1 MRLDRSVQTAA
12 RAKRAR
18 PECRHRKRRL
28 GRVLLGSALALVVLS
43 SVGSSAA
50 KEPKPLK
57 LRETC
62 VKRSD
67 RATVVR
73 FRSAD
78 GVRLLGV
85 MLGRGPAGVV
95 LTHESQGT
103 ICAWLPYGRTLAR
116 RGFRVL
122 VIDAR
127 GNGSSS
133 TTRSPSR
140 RFRFDLD
147 VAAAARELRRRGA
160 RTVVLAG
167 GSLGAMASLVVGASL
182 QPPVDGV
189 VAVSPSTFFRGVD
202 AASAVRRL
210 VVPVLYVVAEED
222 AGFPEAV
229 RTLYDETA
237 AEKKRLLVVSGGG
250 HGYDVL
256 TVPEARSAVD
266 EFIDDRLRRG
276 ALRSRSAG
284 TPAWERIEP
293 DGATRC
299 ARGGRYAFWLR
310 RADPKRLLVFFQ
322 GGGGCFSQET
332 CRPGSTWFD
341 DRVDPFDDP
350 TGSDG
355 LLDFTNRD
363 NPFRDYSVVYIPS
376 CTGDVHTGSRVVRY
390 GPIRVHQKGF
400 LNARAALRR
409 AYAEFPDPDSV
420 FVTGCSAGS
429 VGSAFH
435 ADSIIRRYRDAR
447 VTQVGDSL
455 AFVFHRPVN
464 LAGWGTHEHFPRW
477 FRPTRPRQRWTMV
490 EFIRGLARAHPRQ
503 TFARFNHAS
512 DQVQVAFYRAVGGR
526 PAGFSAR
533 LRSAE
538 RELKRLP
545 NYRSYLACGTEHCA
559 FQDGEFY
566 SLRVNGVRLRDW
578 VADLA
583 AGRDVDCPACRSR

>member
-1 MRLDRSVQTAA
+1 L
-12 RAKRAR
+12 
-18 PECRHRKRRL
+18 
-28 GRVLLGSALALVVLS
+28 SA
-43 SVGSSAA
+43 GSSAA
-50 KEPKPLK
+50 KSPKPLK

-67 RATVVR
+67 GSTVVR

-95 LTHESQGT
+95 LTHESRGS
-103 ICAWLPYGRTLAR
+103 ICSWLPYGRTLAG

-147 VAAAARELRRRGA
+147 VAAAAGELRRRGA
-160 RTVVLAG
+160 RSVVLAG

-210 VVPVLYVVAEED
+210 AVPVLYVVAEED
-222 AGFPEAV
+222 TGFPEAV
-229 RTLYDETA
+229 RTLYDQTA
-237 AEKKRLLVVSGGG
+237 TENKRLLVVSGAG
-250 HGYDVL
+250 HGYEVL
-256 TVPEARSAVD
+256 TVPEARAAVD
-266 EFIDDRLRRG
+266 EFIEGRLRR
-276 ALRSRSAG
+276 AMLQSWSAG
-284 TPAWERIEP
+284 ATGWERIEP
-293 DGATRC
+293 GGATRC
-299 ARGGRYAFWLR
+299 ARGGKYAFWLR

-322 GGGGCFSQET
+322 GGGGCFSQQT
-332 CRPGSTWFD
+332 CRVGSTWFD
-341 DRVDPFDDP
+341 DRVDAFDDP
-350 TGSDG
+350 TGSG
-355 LLDFTNRD
+355 GVLDFANRD

-400 LNARAALRR
+400 VNARAALSR
-409 AYAEFPDPDSV
+409 AYKEFPKPDSV

-435 ADSIIRRYRDAR
+435 ADSIIRRYGDAR
-447 VTQVGDSL
+447 VAQVGDSL
-455 AFVFHRPVN
+455 AFLFHRPIN
-464 LAGWGTHEHFPRW
+464 LADWGTHRHFPRW

-490 EFIRGLARAHPRQ
+490 EFIRGLARAHPRH

-512 DQVQVAFYRAVGGR
+512 DQVQLAFYGAVGGK
-526 PAGFSAR
+526 PAGFSPR

-559 FQDGEFY
+559 FQGSEFY
-566 SLRVNGVRLRDW
+566 SLRVGGVRLRDW

-583 AGRDVDCPACRSR
+583 AGQDVDCPACR